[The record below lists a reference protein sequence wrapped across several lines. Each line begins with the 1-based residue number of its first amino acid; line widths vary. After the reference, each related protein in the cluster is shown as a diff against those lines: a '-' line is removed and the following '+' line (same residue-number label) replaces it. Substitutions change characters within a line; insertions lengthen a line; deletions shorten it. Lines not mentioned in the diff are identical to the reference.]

1 MNLKKISTH
10 RRTISVLL
18 TVCMLIA
25 CLPLNA
31 LSAGEPP
38 AVSDAATVNTMS
50 DVASDVESDMSN
62 DSISSDDLL
71 PVTGFHPAVTE
82 AEVLDNGYTARLK
95 HEEPNLNTLIFARA
109 DGSKV
114 MRVFDFPVKYV
125 DGSGV
130 VRDKSLALSHKAEI
144 GYFTADT
151 DVVSVF
157 PKMLSEGIRLT
168 YKSNEIDIRLI
179 PVLSN
184 EEEYRQSA
192 AQSRSNTEPALLSAA
207 AMPANEGKSVAYL
220 YNEHTVLEYTP
231 TYDGFKEDIVVS
243 EYTGQTE
250 YAFRLLT
257 NGLGLIQTGMS
268 YRLVNSQ
275 GETKA
280 YIGDVI
286 IFTADERN
294 NAFGSMTVQTVE
306 ANEEYIITIHV
317 DADYLEDERTA
328 YPIRIDPTIS
338 VNYGTSGSGAI
349 EDVTLNSLSG
359 SDGDSWSLTVGKR
372 ATYGISRILMR
383 FPGLDLSDIDTA
395 SQITGASVELRDL
408 MCEDAA
414 LTVYAHTFTGNVW
427 SESTANWSNVGS
439 ENYSSSALSS
449 RTISYANGT
458 SSSARGT
465 SQPHRYAF
473 DITSAVRGWKNGT
486 YSATRGIL
494 FKASSSIEN
503 GSSYI
508 SKTICSYNRSSE
520 YRPSLTVTYNPLPST
535 TPTISISGSSKINE
549 GQAATM
555 IATTNP
561 TEMQIN
567 WSVNYTNIP
576 EEDRGSATVNPYG
589 RVTALKAGQV
599 NVQASFT
606 IASTGMTYT
615 AQKQIYITIADGVY
629 WVKNK
634 HSGKYLHVKNGEIN
648 NYTNVYQ
655 YTKNTSTPY
664 NLRQL
669 WKIKY
674 LGNGCYSIRPMHKL
688 DMGLDVTNNNV
699 DIYPINTT
707 DTLDGVPSY
716 ACWAISSNASG
727 YIFQKNNF
735 KSQTL
740 SLETDSTA
748 LSININVQNYVGKT
762 SQLWTL
768 EKLDPVPSGFLLYD
782 TATGKLLSSAPTR
795 YMAINTTK
803 HLRDSLKL
811 TVAVYSGT
819 IIDQSVTLTPASN
832 SHLSINSTQHI
843 IARKVGLITITVTK
857 NGISGNAYFNIR
869 VTDLDATYS
878 MRNRYTGRYVDIDG
892 PSYNVGAIIHQWDLH
907 ESNQCR
913 WILTQQYDGY
923 YTIRSVYSGLYIGI
937 ENNSTSSGAAVKQ
950 YSYSDDAK
958 GIFWKIIST
967 SENAVKL
974 VPKSNSS
981 MALSVHSDG
990 NANGTDLVQYMYSGD
1005 SNYNDEWILERW
1017 LPTSGQEIAY
1027 EPAVWNETSLKS
1039 QTNCYAYALNFK
1051 GAINPQ
1057 YTIQPGSFAN
1067 YTYLQ
1072 SEISSEKIIQA
1083 VSCDSS
1089 AINFIFEEIDPYEVC
1104 ESGYKVA
1111 LVIDNGEDYHWYR
1124 QNPNGTW
1131 SHKRG
1136 RAEVTNI
1143 DASGKIILD
1152 PSLANR
1158 NYGTLN
1164 YDIFAGFFRVTPVDA
1179 SSYMSL
1185 TENAVLIEQT
1195 NCFRSYMPYE
1205 QLQISDAA

>member
-1 MNLKKISTH
+1 
-10 RRTISVLL
+10 
-18 TVCMLIA
+18 MLIA

-50 DVASDVESDMSN
+50 DVASDITSDMSN

-71 PVTGFHPAVTE
+71 PVTGFHPAITE

-439 ENYSSSALSS
+439 ENYASSALSS

-520 YRPSLTVTYNPLPST
+520 YRPSLTVTYNNPAPMPDIQLQQESVALYVGDSKQLTANMST
-535 TPTISISGSSKINE
+535 TGYMATWNSSNTYI
-549 GQAATM
+549 
-555 IATTNP
+555 
-561 TEMQIN
+561 
-567 WSVNYTNIP
+567 
-576 EEDRGSATVNPYG
+576 ATVNG
-589 RVTALKAGQV
+589 SGKVTAV
-599 NVQASFT
+599 NPGTAIITV
-606 IASTGMTYT
+606 TYRNSSGVT
-615 AQKQIYITIADGVY
+615 KTDTCTVYVKLDDGVY
-629 WVKNK
+629 YIKNEYSNK
-634 HSGKYLHVKNGEIN
+634 YVNVENGKIN
-648 NYTNVYQ
+648 SQTNVYQ
-655 YTKNTSTPY
+655 YTKYTSDPSR
-664 NLRQL
+664 LRQL

-674 LGNGCYSIRPMHKL
+674 LGNGYYSIRPMHKL
-688 DMGLDVTNNNV
+688 NMGLDVTGSNV
-699 DIYPINTT
+699 DIYTIGTN
-707 DTLDGVPSY
+707 DTLTGVASY
-716 ACWAISSNASG
+716 AKWTINGVSGGRFALYNNGSSSKALALESQSASNSVNICVQSFNSTLTQLWEFEKISNPPSGIILYNSSTGSRISSVSQWIAPEERTGLTSMGIVPAYYSGTSISQSFSLALSSASEKSITIDDGSAVIGVSPNPSGASVNIVMQNKTYPIIFKVTEIPNGTYFLKNKETEAYADIENQTMANNTRIHQWALHGGNTQRWFIMHLGDGNYSIKSTNSTTPYYLGVINDSSGLDADIVLRSGSVTNGMKWKVESTPSGAYKLTSQTGSGYVLATDSSSSSNGVKLIQGDYIQNNSYHDEWELDKYGEFKYKLLALNENNVNRNQYFPEVISIIANHFNKDVYSNFFVSLTKTQMKRMLCDSDIFIIHGHGQKDGFYISSSAYLSMDDINGLWLHDLKFALLLTCETGKDFSKTHITENSPVNITEKMVCQGAETVIGFKEITFVSDCNKLAPAFVSATIQSEQTVSIAMANIDYSG
-727 YIFQKNNF
+727 YIKNM
-735 KSQTL
+735 
-740 SLETDSTA
+740 
-748 LSININVQNYVGKT
+748 Y
-762 SQLWTL
+762 
-768 EKLDPVPSGFLLYD
+768 
-782 TATGKLLSSAPTR
+782 
-795 YMAINTTK
+795 AIC
-803 HLRDSLKL
+803 
-811 TVAVYSGT
+811 A
-819 IIDQSVTLTPASN
+819 
-832 SHLSINSTQHI
+832 
-843 IARKVGLITITVTK
+843 IA
-857 NGISGNAYFNIR
+857 GN
-869 VTDLDATYS
+869 
-878 MRNRYTGRYVDIDG
+878 
-892 PSYNVGAIIHQWDLH
+892 
-907 ESNQCR
+907 
-913 WILTQQYDGY
+913 
-923 YTIRSVYSGLYIGI
+923 
-937 ENNSTSSGAAVKQ
+937 
-950 YSYSDDAK
+950 
-958 GIFWKIIST
+958 
-967 SENAVKL
+967 ENA
-974 VPKSNSS
+974 
-981 MALSVHSDG
+981 H
-990 NANGTDLVQYMYSGD
+990 
-1005 SNYNDEWILERW
+1005 
-1017 LPTSGQEIAY
+1017 
-1027 EPAVWNETSLKS
+1027 
-1039 QTNCYAYALNFK
+1039 LN
-1051 GAINPQ
+1051 
-1057 YTIQPGSFAN
+1057 
-1067 YTYLQ
+1067 
-1072 SEISSEKIIQA
+1072 
-1083 VSCDSS
+1083 
-1089 AINFIFEEIDPYEVC
+1089 
-1104 ESGYKVA
+1104 
-1111 LVIDNGEDYHWYR
+1111 
-1124 QNPNGTW
+1124 
-1131 SHKRG
+1131 
-1136 RAEVTNI
+1136 
-1143 DASGKIILD
+1143 
-1152 PSLANR
+1152 
-1158 NYGTLN
+1158 
-1164 YDIFAGFFRVTPVDA
+1164 
-1179 SSYMSL
+1179 
-1185 TENAVLIEQT
+1185 
-1195 NCFRSYMPYE
+1195 
-1205 QLQISDAA
+1205 

>member
-18 TVCMLIA
+18 TICMLVA

-50 DVASDVESDMSN
+50 DVASDITSDMSN

-130 VRDKSLALSHKAEI
+130 VRDKSLALSHRAEI

-168 YKSNEIDIRLI
+168 YKSDEIDIRLI

-414 LTVYAHTFTGNVW
+414 LTVYAHTFTGAVW
-427 SESTANWSNVGS
+427 SESTANWTNTGS
-439 ENYSSSALSS
+439 GNYASEALSS

-458 SSSARGT
+458 SASARGT
-465 SQPHRYAF
+465 SLSHRYAF
-473 DITSAVRGWKNGT
+473 DITSAVKGWKNGS
-486 YSATRGIL
+486 YSAARGIL
-494 FKASSSIEN
+494 FKASGSVEN

-520 YRPSLTVTYNPLPST
+520 YRPSLTIVYKPQMYISAPKDYILLGQSMQLECNSNTGVLPVAWSSSNANV
-535 TPTISISGSSKINE
+535 ISISSDGVITAHKEGVATISATYYDTSAKQSYSASMYIFVRDSLGIDNNTEYYIVNKISGRFISLSEASDTNYTPVVTKTRSASDLLKWKSEKQSDGSYQLINVYSSTNKVLTFSTSVGLMLLTDLNSVKQKFDVYRLESGNYAGYYIIRMGNYYLTQKEDNSIELTETVSDKSYWSFMAVNKGRSDLYNFKFLDNDTNETFDTTKTVDDYRSRFMQMGYFTFDSTNEMAAQAYHTLRDYDDVFIFRGHAMEGSLSFYNQNGSLTGSIAAGETMFYVGADRHYIDELPYNSLASLRCALYLGCSTAVNLQMERTVNLLSATFDKGAHFVLGTTDTVFTNNSDDFLWGFMKAASEGKNIEACINE
-549 GQAATM
+549 GRIRAGNQVWL
-555 IATTNP
+555 P
-561 TEMQIN
+561 KTETRGEYP
-567 WSVNYTNIP
+567 YT
-576 EEDRGSATVNPYG
+576 
-589 RVTALKAGQV
+589 
-599 NVQASFT
+599 
-606 IASTGMTYT
+606 
-615 AQKQIYITIADGVY
+615 
-629 WVKNK
+629 
-634 HSGKYLHVKNGEIN
+634 
-648 NYTNVYQ
+648 
-655 YTKNTSTPY
+655 
-664 NLRQL
+664 
-669 WKIKY
+669 
-674 LGNGCYSIRPMHKL
+674 
-688 DMGLDVTNNNV
+688 
-699 DIYPINTT
+699 
-707 DTLDGVPSY
+707 
-716 ACWAISSNASG
+716 
-727 YIFQKNNF
+727 
-735 KSQTL
+735 
-740 SLETDSTA
+740 
-748 LSININVQNYVGKT
+748 YVG
-762 SQLWTL
+762 
-768 EKLDPVPSGFLLYD
+768 
-782 TATGKLLSSAPTR
+782 
-795 YMAINTTK
+795 
-803 HLRDSLKL
+803 
-811 TVAVYSGT
+811 
-819 IIDQSVTLTPASN
+819 
-832 SHLSINSTQHI
+832 
-843 IARKVGLITITVTK
+843 
-857 NGISGNAYFNIR
+857 
-869 VTDLDATYS
+869 
-878 MRNRYTGRYVDIDG
+878 
-892 PSYNVGAIIHQWDLH
+892 
-907 ESNQCR
+907 
-913 WILTQQYDGY
+913 
-923 YTIRSVYSGLYIGI
+923 
-937 ENNSTSSGAAVKQ
+937 
-950 YSYSDDAK
+950 
-958 GIFWKIIST
+958 
-967 SENAVKL
+967 
-974 VPKSNSS
+974 
-981 MALSVHSDG
+981 
-990 NANGTDLVQYMYSGD
+990 
-1005 SNYNDEWILERW
+1005 
-1017 LPTSGQEIAY
+1017 
-1027 EPAVWNETSLKS
+1027 
-1039 QTNCYAYALNFK
+1039 
-1051 GAINPQ
+1051 
-1057 YTIQPGSFAN
+1057 
-1067 YTYLQ
+1067 
-1072 SEISSEKIIQA
+1072 
-1083 VSCDSS
+1083 DSS
-1089 AINFIFEEIDPYEVC
+1089 QY
-1104 ESGYKVA
+1104 
-1111 LVIDNGEDYHWYR
+1111 
-1124 QNPNGTW
+1124 
-1131 SHKRG
+1131 
-1136 RAEVTNI
+1136 
-1143 DASGKIILD
+1143 LD
-1152 PSLANR
+1152 
-1158 NYGTLN
+1158 
-1164 YDIFAGFFRVTPVDA
+1164 
-1179 SSYMSL
+1179 
-1185 TENAVLIEQT
+1185 
-1195 NCFRSYMPYE
+1195 
-1205 QLQISDAA
+1205 

>member
-50 DVASDVESDMSN
+50 DVASDITSDMSN

-71 PVTGFHPAVTE
+71 PVTGFHPAITE

-168 YKSNEIDIRLI
+168 YKSDEIDIRLI

-414 LTVYAHTFTGNVW
+414 LTVYAHTFTGAVW
-427 SESTANWSNVGS
+427 SESTANWTNTGS
-439 ENYSSSALSS
+439 GNYASEALSS

-458 SSSARGT
+458 SASARGT
-465 SQPHRYAF
+465 SLSHRYAF
-473 DITSAVRGWKNGT
+473 DITSAVKGWKNGS
-486 YSATRGIL
+486 YSAARGIL
-494 FKASSSIEN
+494 FKASGSVEN

-520 YRPSLTVTYNPLPST
+520 YRPSLTIVYKPQMYISAPKDYILLGQSMQLECNSNTGVLPVAWSSSNANV
-535 TPTISISGSSKINE
+535 ISISSDGVITAHKE
-549 GQAATM
+549 GVAT
-555 IATTNP
+555 I
-561 TEMQIN
+561 
-567 WSVNYTNIP
+567 
-576 EEDRGSATVNPYG
+576 SATYYD
-589 RVTALKAGQV
+589 TSAKQSYS
-599 NVQASFT
+599 AS
-606 IASTGMTYT
+606 M
-615 AQKQIYITIADGVY
+615 
-629 WVKNK
+629 
-634 HSGKYLHVKNGEIN
+634 
-648 NYTNVYQ
+648 
-655 YTKNTSTPY
+655 
-664 NLRQL
+664 
-669 WKIKY
+669 
-674 LGNGCYSIRPMHKL
+674 
-688 DMGLDVTNNNV
+688 
-699 DIYPINTT
+699 
-707 DTLDGVPSY
+707 
-716 ACWAISSNASG
+716 
-727 YIFQKNNF
+727 YIF
-735 KSQTL
+735 
-740 SLETDSTA
+740 
-748 LSININVQNYVGKT
+748 V
-762 SQLWTL
+762 
-768 EKLDPVPSGFLLYD
+768 
-782 TATGKLLSSAPTR
+782 
-795 YMAINTTK
+795 
-803 HLRDSLKL
+803 RDSLGIDNNTEYYIVNKISGRFISL
-811 TVAVYSGT
+811 SEASDTNYTPVVTKTRSASDLLKWKSEKQSDGSYQLINVYSST
-819 IIDQSVTLTPASN
+819 NKVLTF
-832 SHLSINSTQHI
+832 STS
-843 IARKVGLITITVTK
+843 VGLMLLTDLNSVK
-857 NGISGNAYFNIR
+857 QKFDVYRLESGNYAGYYIIR
-869 VTDLDATYS
+869 MGNY
-878 MRNRYTGRYVDIDG
+878 Y
-892 PSYNVGAIIHQWDLH
+892 
-907 ESNQCR
+907 
-913 WILTQQYDGY
+913 LTQKEDNSIELTETVSDKSYWSFMAVNKGRSDLYNFKFLDNDTNETFDTTKTVDDYRSRFMQMGYFTFDSTNEMAAQAYHTLRDYDDVFIFRGHAMEGSLSFY
-923 YTIRSVYSGLYIGI
+923 NQNGSLTGSIAGRR
-937 ENNSTSSGAAVKQ
+937 NNVLC
-950 YSYSDDAK
+950 
-958 GIFWKIIST
+958 W
-967 SENAVKL
+967 
-974 VPKSNSS
+974 
-981 MALSVHSDG
+981 
-990 NANGTDLVQYMYSGD
+990 
-1005 SNYNDEWILERW
+1005 
-1017 LPTSGQEIAY
+1017 SGQ
-1027 EPAVWNETSLKS
+1027 
-1039 QTNCYAYALNFK
+1039 
-1051 GAINPQ
+1051 
-1057 YTIQPGSFAN
+1057 
-1067 YTYLQ
+1067 
-1072 SEISSEKIIQA
+1072 
-1083 VSCDSS
+1083 
-1089 AINFIFEEIDPYEVC
+1089 
-1104 ESGYKVA
+1104 
-1111 LVIDNGEDYHWYR
+1111 
-1124 QNPNGTW
+1124 
-1131 SHKRG
+1131 
-1136 RAEVTNI
+1136 
-1143 DASGKIILD
+1143 
-1152 PSLANR
+1152 
-1158 NYGTLN
+1158 TL
-1164 YDIFAGFFRVTPVDA
+1164 Y
-1179 SSYMSL
+1179 
-1185 TENAVLIEQT
+1185 
-1195 NCFRSYMPYE
+1195 
-1205 QLQISDAA
+1205 